1 MREHP
6 ALYYPL
12 FVNNMIRLSWEHM
25 VQYLN
30 PLSKLPLCAL
40 FSPEAEFTAAMVQQ
54 RCRTMILLMQEE
66 ERRCSK
72 VRIVGPLLPVLEIM
86 WRELA
91 DERSDTP
98 ITDAA
103 WQHLLHQLSS
113 LESEYILA
121 DLDPDCW
128 LPVHLQVKN
137 IPVAEIPLEASRI
150 IERLKHKPGTKNVR
164 DQLGIAKKFL
174 HKFEEQEGLE
184 HIDFT
189 DKSIGHSAFYEN
201 IEGLLDNMI
210 DDHENAVVYKNM
222 VIKQIQNYVEE
233 SNEH

>member
-30 PLSKLPLCAL
+30 PVSKLPLCAL
-40 FSPEAEFTAAMVQQ
+40 FSPEAEFTAEMVQS

-66 ERRCSK
+66 ERRGHK
-72 VRIVGPLLPVLEIM
+72 VRVVGPLLPILEIM
-86 WRELA
+86 WKEVA
-91 DERSDTP
+91 DAPSGTAISE
-98 ITDAA
+98 AA
-103 WQHLLHQLSS
+103 WYHLLQQLSS
-113 LESEYILA
+113 MESEYTLA

-128 LPVHLQVKN
+128 LPVHLQVKK
-137 IPVAEIPLEASRI
+137 IPVAEIPLEVSRI
-150 IERLKHKPGTKNVR
+150 VERLKQKTGTKNVR
-164 DQLGIAKKFL
+164 DQLDIAKKFL
-174 HKFEEQEGLE
+174 HQFEQQEGLT
-184 HIDFT
+184 HTDFT
-189 DKSIGHSAFYEN
+189 DKSIGHGAFYEN

-210 DDHENAVVYKNM
+210 DDHENAVVYREM
-222 VIKQIQNYVEE
+222 IIKQIRNYVEE